1 MVSGKSSGCRP
12 SPGLTRVA
20 AFTFW
25 PRNLK
30 TSNHRPNMSDN
41 SPLQTNTLLLV
52 IIAILLPPLAVYL
65 KTKSVGSTL
74 INLVLMFLFYFPGLI
89 HALYVILKK

>member
-12 SPGLTRVA
+12 SPGLTLRDGY
-20 AFTFW
+20 TFC
-25 PRNLK
+25 PGNLK
-30 TSNHRPNMSDN
+30 SLQPRPTMSDN
-41 SPLQTNTLLLV
+41 SSLQTNTLLLV